1 MTAPPRLDD
10 VTTPALL
17 LDGPVLMDNLER
29 MSRRVAAAGVE
40 LWPHTKTH
48 KSREI
53 ARLQREHGAAGLTVA
68 TVREAG
74 CFAAA
79 GFERRADRLSADR
92 RTGGFD
98 AILELD
104 KRLDVRV
111 KVDGIESVRRLRR
124 RRPACRAKPPVP
136 LGGRLGRVGR
146 CGTVPGA
153 RHSRPDRRRRHS
165 RSRTPPSMGS

>member
-1 MTAPPRLDD
+1 MTAPPRLED

-53 ARLQREHGAAGLTVA
+53 ASLQRQHGAAGLTVA

-74 CFAAA
+74 CFAEA
-79 GFERRADRLSADR
+79 GFDRLLIAYPP
-92 RTGGFD
+92 TGDWRLD

-104 KRLDVRV
+104 QRLDVRV
-111 KVDGIESVRRLRR
+111 VLDGLETVQRLDDAARRAGQKLRYLWEVDCGVGRLRD
-124 RRPACRAKPPVP
+124 RP
-136 LGGRLGRVGR
+136 
-146 CGTVPGA
+146 
-153 RHSRPDRRRRHS
+153 RRRH
-165 RSRTPPSMGS
+165 RRADCRQRRGRTRTPSSTGS